1 VNADER
7 FLVALRL
14 SGRPCL
20 VIGESAEAA
29 RRAQRL
35 LDAGARV
42 TVVAALPC
50 PELGSLADS
59 GAVHLERRDFDESD
73 LETPW
78 LVVLAELDEALA
90 ERVGRACL
98 SRRIF
103 FCAVDQPE
111 HNGFDHVAVARAGRV
126 SFGVS
131 TSGSAPG
138 LAGALARE
146 LRRVSDEAD
155 LGTFS
160 ERLASLREA
169 TPPADRKERL
179 AAALDGLRFGQIEL
193 PRDRG

>member
-1 VNADER
+1 MSADDR

-20 VIGESAEAA
+20 VVGRSSEAA
-29 RRAQRL
+29 LRARRL
-35 LDAGARV
+35 LEAGATV
-42 TVVAALPC
+42 TVIADAPC
-50 PELGSLADS
+50 PELTALAET
-59 GAVHLERRDFDESD
+59 GAIGLERRAFDDSD

-78 LVVLAELDEALA
+78 LVVLAERDESLA
-90 ERVGRACL
+90 ERIARACL
-98 SRRIF
+98 ARRIF

-138 LAGALARE
+138 LAAALARE

-160 ERLASLREA
+160 ERLASLRET
-169 TPPADRKERL
+169 TPSAERKERL
-179 AAALDGLRFGQIEL
+179 AAALDGLRFGRIDL